1 VYWGDHWYGNQDTT
15 APGLHNEFAG
25 YVFQPL
31 VFNGTKISLPTYLAT
46 WSLDLGAGTW
56 SL

>member
-1 VYWGDHWYGNQDTT
+1 M
-15 APGLHNEFAG
+15 PGRHNNNAG

-31 VFNGTKISLPTYLAT
+31 VFNGTKISLPTYNTT
-46 WSLDLGAGTW
+46 WKLNVGAGTW